1 MSRLFWMAVGA
12 TAGVAVTRKVSRT
25 VDRLAPSGLADGLT
39 GLVVNVRDFA
49 DEVLAS
55 MAEREWQLRESF
67 EAQRALERPDN
78 VKDLPVRSPGLRR
91 YAP

>member
-12 TAGVAVTRKVSRT
+12 TAGVAVTRKVSRA
-25 VDRLAPSGLADGLT
+25 VDRVAPHGLATGLIGLT
-39 GLVVNVRDFA
+39 ASVRDFA

-67 EAQRALERPDN
+67 DQQTAETPDN
-78 VKDLPVRSPGLRR
+78 IKQLPARSPGTRR

>member
-12 TAGVAVTRKVSRT
+12 TAGVAATRKVSRT
-25 VDRLAPSGLADGLT
+25 VDRFAPNGLADGLT
-39 GLVVNVRDFA
+39 GLTANLRDFA

-67 EAQRALERPDN
+67 EQRRALEPPDN
-78 VKDLPVRSPGLRR
+78 IKELPVRSPGLRR